1 VIYIIIKLAAN
12 NLAVCQLCSEKA
24 LKEVLVQMEKL
35 VEFLHIFLLQLH
47 PKTQNLSKVVF
58 EVKSNSFSQK

>member
-35 VEFLHIFLLQLH
+35 VEVVGSPASLTLLGSIFLF
-47 PKTQNLSKVVF
+47 LSA
-58 EVKSNSFSQK
+58 S